1 MQAVRVLACLSSHTA
16 ILRPCAI
23 RIMAPGPR
31 QSVPEESDRAT
42 WYRFTHPSLV
52 RQQCTRGVYNQGAK
66 YYKGNRIASVRLD
79 GGMAEAKTSGAQK
92 YDILLS
98 LDDEAVRCTCPYG
111 QYGWFCK
118 HMVATMLYV
127 HHNLEELLER
137 EQRRIKA
144 VDRFLATL
152 PAERTLG
159 FLAAKLKHDG
169 GMYAEFI
176 EEMGLRDPSARP
188 DPIRL
193 LGRMYQ
199 DALARGRI
207 RSNLNLDEVFDIA
220 RDCREDGEH
229 AEATGAYLA
238 LASAITEHMGSTED
252 PDGFYADCTIEAV
265 QHLAESV
272 AREGPDPQKK
282 AEYVSR
288 VLGLC
293 AASDGR
299 LAPHYA
305 DALETMCGNAQ
316 EMEQMEGM
324 VNEALRS
331 DIPRHSMAALARVK
345 AHILEETGRRGQ
357 AVRFLSEAYHI
368 DEGLC
373 LRYMR
378 MLLHEDPAH
387 ARRAAREAAAAF
399 PGSVAVGRAALEIF
413 EAGDPDYMNTARQLF
428 LDTGE
433 WTYLDM
439 MKGHSPDWW
448 AELRRLR
455 DAMIRPD
462 AGRVVEMYMREGMYG
477 DAMEAVEAA
486 DTLDIYHE
494 FRPRLARRYGARY
507 FGAYGRKILE
517 FAASRTGRDHY
528 SKVKDHLVWLREIPG
543 CGEAFDT
550 LLGDMR
556 AAHPGRRLL
565 LKTVSDL

>member
-1 MQAVRVLACLSSHTA
+1 MS
-16 ILRPCAI
+16 
-23 RIMAPGPR
+23 PGSR
-31 QSVPEESDRAT
+31 QSVSEGSNGTA
-42 WYRFTHPSLV
+42 WYQFTHPSLV
-52 RQQCTRGVYNQGAK
+52 RQQCTRGIYSQGAK

-92 YDILLS
+92 YDIFLS
-98 LDDEAVRCTCPYG
+98 LDDETVKCTCPYG

-118 HMVATMLYV
+118 HMVAAMLHV

-137 EQRRIKA
+137 EQRRTKA

-159 FLAAKLKHDG
+159 FLASKLKHDG
-169 GMYAEFI
+169 GMYVEFI
-176 EEMGLRDPSARP
+176 EKLGLRDPSARP
-188 DPIRL
+188 DPVRL

-272 AREGPDPQKK
+272 AREDPDPQKK

-288 VLGLC
+288 MMELC

-305 DALETMCGNAQ
+305 DALETMCATAQ
-316 EMEQMEGM
+316 DAELMEVM

-331 DIPRHSMAALARVK
+331 EIPKHSMAALARVK
-345 AHILEETGRRGQ
+345 AHILEEAGRRGQ

-387 ARRAAREAAAAF
+387 GRRGAREAAAAF

-448 AELRRLR
+448 SELRRLR
-455 DAMIRPD
+455 DAVIRPD
-462 AGRVVEMYMREGMYG
+462 AGRVVEMYLRESMHEE
-477 DAMEAVEAA
+477 AMEAVEAA
-486 DTLDIYHE
+486 DRLEIYHE
-494 FRPRLARRYGARY
+494 FRPRLARRYGSRY

-517 FAASRTGRDHY
+517 FTASRTGRDHY
-528 SKVKDHLVWLREIPG
+528 SKVKDHLMRLREIPG
-543 CGEAFDT
+543 CGDAFDT
-550 LLGDMR
+550 LLEEIR

-565 LKTVSDL
+565 LEAVSDL

>member
-1 MQAVRVLACLSSHTA
+1 M
-16 ILRPCAI
+16 
-23 RIMAPGPR
+23 
-31 QSVPEESDRAT
+31 PEESDRTA
-42 WYRFTHPSLV
+42 WYQFTHPSLV
-52 RQQCTRGVYNQGAK
+52 RQQCTRGIYSQGSK
-66 YYKGNRIASVRLD
+66 YYRGNRIASVRLD
-79 GGMAEAKTSGAQK
+79 GSMVEAKTSGAQK
-92 YDILLS
+92 YDIFLS

-118 HMVATMLYV
+118 HMVATMLHV

-137 EQRRIKA
+137 EQKRKKA

-159 FLAAKLKHDG
+159 FLSSKLKHDG
-169 GMYAEFI
+169 GMYTEFI
-176 EEMGLRDPSARP
+176 EKMDLRDPSARP
-188 DPIRL
+188 DPVRL

-207 RSNLNLDEVFDIA
+207 RGNLNLDEVFNIA

-272 AREGPDPQKK
+272 EREDPDPQKK
-282 AEYVSR
+282 TEYVSR
-288 VLGLC
+288 VLELC

-305 DALETMCGNAQ
+305 DALETMCATAQ
-316 EMEQMEGM
+316 DAELMEGM

-331 DIPRHSMAALARVK
+331 EIPKHSMATLARVK

-378 MLLHEDPAH
+378 MLIHEDPER

-399 PGSVAVGRAALEIF
+399 PDSVAVARAALEIF
-413 EAGDPDYMNTARQLF
+413 EAGDPDYMNTTRQLF

-448 AELRRLR
+448 SELRRLR
-455 DAMIRPD
+455 DTMILPD
-462 AGRVVEMYMREGMYG
+462 AGRVVEMYLREGMHG
-477 DAMEAVEAA
+477 EAMDTVEAA
-486 DTLDIYHE
+486 DRLETYHE
-494 FRPRLARRYGARY
+494 FMPRLARRYGARY

-517 FAASRTGRDHY
+517 VAASRTGRDHY
-528 SKVKDHLVWLREIPG
+528 SKVRHHLAGLREIPG
-543 CGEAFDT
+543 CGEAFGA
-550 LLGDMR
+550 LLGEIR

-565 LKTVSDL
+565 LEAVSDL

>member
-1 MQAVRVLACLSSHTA
+1 
-16 ILRPCAI
+16 
-23 RIMAPGPR
+23 MAPYPR
-31 QSVPEESDRAT
+31 QSVSEEIDRAA
-42 WYRFTHPSLV
+42 WHQFTHPSLV
-52 RQQCTRGVYNQGAK
+52 RRQCASGTYSQGTK
-66 YYKGNRIASVRLD
+66 YYRGNRIASVRLN

-92 YDILLS
+92 YDIFLS

-118 HMVATMLYV
+118 HMVAAMLHI

-137 EQRRIKA
+137 EQRRAKA

-159 FLAAKLKHDG
+159 FLASKLKHDG
-169 GMYAEFI
+169 DMYTEFI
-176 EEMGLRDPSARP
+176 EKMGLRDPSARP
-188 DPIRL
+188 DPVRL
-193 LGRMYQ
+193 LGRIYQ

-207 RSNLNLDEVFDIA
+207 RTNLNLDEIFNIA

-238 LASAITEHMGSTED
+238 LVSAITKHMDSTED
-252 PDGFYADCTIEAV
+252 PDGFYTDCTIEAV

-272 AREGPDPQKK
+272 ARECPDQQKR

-288 VLGLC
+288 MMELC

-324 VNEALRS
+324 INDTLRS

-357 AVRFLSEAYHI
+357 AVRFLSEAYHM
-368 DEGLC
+368 DEGLATT
-373 LRYMR
+373 YMR
-378 MLLHEDPAH
+378 MLLHEDSAR
-387 ARRAAREAAAAF
+387 ARRGAREAAAAF
-399 PGSVAVGRAALEIF
+399 PGSVAVGRAALDIF

-428 LDTGE
+428 LETGK

-462 AGRVVEMYMREGMYG
+462 AGRVVEMYLREGMHEE
-477 DAMEAVEAA
+477 AMGTVEAA
-486 DTLDIYHE
+486 DTLDMYHE
-494 FRPRLARRYGARY
+494 FRSRLARRYGARY

-528 SKVKDHLVWLREIPG
+528 SKVKDHLMRLREIPG

-550 LLGDMR
+550 LLAEMR